1 MDKRYGILVIC
12 AAILVLCFVG
22 TASAKT
28 WYVDDDGGADFT
40 GIQDAITAASAG
52 DTIIV
57 SDGNY
62 TENVR
67 VYKRLTIQSESGPDA
82 TIVQAAASED
92 PVFNVT
98 AAYVEICGFTAKGA
112 DTGIYLCDAD
122 YCNISN
128 NNCSNNGGGIS
139 LQDSNSN
146 SISNNT
152 CTSNNGDGIVLGS
165 SNKNSISNNDCSN
178 NDGFHSSGIY
188 LGGSNNNNISNN
200 NCTNSGKGGIYLV
213 SSNNNSKVFVFRG
226 DGIILSY
233 SSKNSISNNNCT
245 NNGEGGI
252 SFYESNNNS
261 ILNNNCDRISLFCLN
276 YNLIDLNNFLKKTD
290 NVFFMNQ
297 PTHGTPQ
304 KKLLTPTTKGH
315 TRTT

>member
-1 MDKRYGILVIC
+1 
-12 AAILVLCFVG
+12 
-22 TASAKT
+22 
-28 WYVDDDGGADFT
+28 FT

-82 TIVQAAASED
+82 TIVQA
-92 PVFNVT
+92 

-152 CTSNNGDGIVLGS
+152 CTSNNGDGI
-165 SNKNSISNNDCSN
+165 
-178 NDGFHSSGIY
+178 Y
-188 LGGSNNNNISNN
+188 LGGSNKNI
-200 NCTNSGKGGIYLV
+200 
-213 SSNNNSKVFVFRG
+213 
-226 DGIILSY
+226 
-233 SSKNSISNNNCT
+233 ISNNNCT
-245 NNGEGGI
+245 NNGEGGF

-276 YNLIDLNNFLKKTD
+276 YNLIYLNNFLKKTD

-304 KKLLTPTTKGH
+304 KKILTPTTKGH